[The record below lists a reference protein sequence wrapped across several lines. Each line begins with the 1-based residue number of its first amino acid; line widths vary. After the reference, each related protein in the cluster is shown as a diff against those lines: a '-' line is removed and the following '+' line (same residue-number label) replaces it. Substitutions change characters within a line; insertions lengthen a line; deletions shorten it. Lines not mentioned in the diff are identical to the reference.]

1 MVLTGMISKR
11 ITNCQLLT
19 NKYDQMKYFKLFLL
33 TAFLIVSCKTVQETT
48 DVVQTKSTPA
58 VIQDTREIQGGMW
71 IPSLLEGMNETEMK
85 QLGSKMTA
93 NDIYD
98 VNNSSLKDAIA
109 HFGGGCTSE
118 IISPKGLL
126 LTNHHCGFGVIQS
139 HSSLEHDYLKDGFWA
154 KSLEEELPN
163 ETLSATFIKRIDDV
177 TDAVFEGITD
187 EMDEASKMKLI
198 NQNILKVSKAAQ
210 KEEWQNVNVRSFYK
224 GLQYLLFVTER
235 FTDVRLVGA
244 PPTSIGKFGADT
256 DNWMWPRH
264 TGDFSMFRVYAD
276 ANNRPAKYSKDN
288 VPYKPKHY
296 LPISLDGV
304 EEGDFTLVFGFP
316 GRTNEYLPAVGVDQI
331 VNVLNPAKIEV
342 RDNALKILDSYM
354 RKDADIKIKYAS
366 KFASTANYW
375 KKWIGE
381 NQGIHQTK
389 AIDKKRELE
398 KEFSKIVNE
407 KDLVGYKTLLSD
419 FEKLYKEIES
429 VSLARDYWIE
439 VAYRNVE
446 LLGITFRAYQLEQTF
461 LRGGEEAFEKSR
473 TATLNRFKRV
483 FKNYSKIV
491 DKPVFEKLVA
501 LYSEKMPKDYLP
513 ETMDGIDFT
522 VLTNDVYSNSKLTS
536 LSGAEELLAGKPDEV
551 IKKLNEDKAYA
562 FGKELHLSFYNKIE
576 PKFQQLNMQLGAVQK
591 KYMKALMEVFPNKR
605 FYPDANSTLR
615 VNYGRVEGYEPK
627 DGIMYTS
634 KSYLK
639 GVMEKYKPGDY
650 EFDVPQKLRDLYKFK
665 DYGQYGENGK
675 MPINFL
681 STNHMTG
688 GNSGSPIVDGNG
700 NLTGLA
706 FDTTWEGTMSDLHFD
721 ADIVRSISVD
731 IRYVL
736 FIIDKYAGAT
746 HLIDEMTLVHPK
758 QSSNPIKKEMLKP

>member
-1 MVLTGMISKR
+1 
-11 ITNCQLLT
+11 
-19 NKYDQMKYFKLFLL
+19 
-33 TAFLIVSCKTVQETT
+33 
-48 DVVQTKSTPA
+48 
-58 VIQDTREIQGGMW
+58 
-71 IPSLLEGMNETEMK
+71 
-85 QLGSKMTA
+85 MTA
-93 NDIYD
+93 KDIYD

-126 LTNHHCGFGVIQS
+126 LTNHHCGFRVIQS
-139 HSSLEHDYLKDGFWA
+139 HSSLENDYLKDGFWA
-154 KSLEEELPN
+154 MSLEEELPN
-163 ETLSATFIKRIDDV
+163 ERLSATFIKRIDDV
-177 TDAVFEGITD
+177 TVDVFAGVTD
-187 EMDEASKMKLI
+187 DMDESSKMKLI
-198 NQNILKVSKAAQ
+198 NQNIQIVSKSAQ
-210 KEEWQNVNVRSFYK
+210 KEEWQDVNVRSFYK

-235 FTDVRLVGA
+235 FTDIRLVGA

-276 ANNRPAKYSKDN
+276 ANNRPANYSKDN

-342 RDNALKILDSYM
+342 RDNALKIIDSYM
-354 RKDADIKIKYAS
+354 RKDADIKIKYAA

-389 AIDKKRELE
+389 AIDKKLALE
-398 KEFSKIVNE
+398 EEFSKIVKE
-407 KDLVGYKTLLSD
+407 KDLTGYTTLLSD

-439 VAYRNVE
+439 IAYRNVE
-446 LLGITFRAYQLEQTF
+446 LLGITFRTYQLEQAF
-461 LRGGEEAFEKSR
+461 LKRGEQGFEKAR
-473 TATLNRFKRV
+473 TRTLDGLKRTY
-483 FKNYSKIV
+483 KNYSAMV
-491 DKPVFEKLVA
+491 DRPVFEKLVA
-501 LYSEKMPKDYLP
+501 LYAQKSPKEYLP
-513 ETMDGIDFT
+513 TNIQGVNFT
-522 VLTNDVYSNSKLTS
+522 ALATNIYSNSKLTS
-536 LSGAEELLAGKPDEV
+536 FEGAKQLLEGTPEEV
-551 IKKLNEDKAYA
+551 IKKLNKDKAYV
-562 FGKELHLSFYNKIE
+562 FGKELHTTYYTKIE

-591 KYMKALMEVFPNKR
+591 EYMKALMEVFPTKR

-615 VNYGRVEGYEPK
+615 VNYGLIQGYAPK
-627 DGIMYTS
+627 DGVYYTN
-634 KSYLK
+634 KTYLK
-639 GVMEKYKPGDY
+639 GVMDKYVPGDY
-650 EFDVPQKLRDLYKFK
+650 EFDVPKKLQELYSTKN
-665 DYGQYGENGK
+665 YGRYAENGK
-675 MPINFL
+675 MPINYL
-681 STNHMTG
+681 STNHTTG
-688 GNSGSPIVDGNG
+688 GNSGSPIVDGSG
-700 NLTGLA
+700 NLIGLA

-746 HLIDEMTLVHPK
+746 HLIDEMKLVHPK
-758 QSSNPIKKEMLKP
+758 KKTMIKS